1 MRQKSGFTFVEQAVT
16 LVPEFEKV
24 VCKLEQQV
32 ILRGQSRSTL
42 QNYIRRIALFVMR
55 FEKLPEQIDPEEI
68 NEYLA
73 TLARDPKSPS
83 RSSFKHMVYGL
94 RYYYRLMGMNR
105 MAIALPSLKKES
117 KLPVIL
123 NQQELKELFAAPT
136 LLKQRVVLSL
146 IYSAGLRG
154 QEVINLRI
162 SDIDFERKTIHI
174 RQSKYKKDRVVP
186 LAESMAVGLKKYLG
200 AENPHIWLFN
210 GKEPD
215 GRYSVRGLSWV
226 MRENLKKTSITKEV
240 NLHSLRHSYA
250 THLLEQG
257 LNIVTLKELPGHA
270 DITTTMIYLHVA
282 QCQLIKPH
290 SPLDALYNYKTK

>member
-1 MRQKSGFTFVEQAVT
+1 MRQKSDFTFVEQAIV

-24 VCKLEQQV
+24 VRKLEQQV
-32 ILRGQSRSTL
+32 TLRGQSRSTL

-73 TLARDPKSPS
+73 ALARDPKSPS

-94 RYYYRLMGMNR
+94 RYYYRLLGMNR
-105 MAIALPSLKKES
+105 EAIALPSLKKES

-123 NQQELKELFAAPT
+123 NQQELKELFTAPT

-162 SDIDFERKTIHI
+162 SDVDFERKTIHI

-186 LAESMAVGLKKYLG
+186 LADSMAVGLKKYLT
-200 AENPHIWLFN
+200 A
-210 GKEPD
+210 
-215 GRYSVRGLSWV
+215 
-226 MRENLKKTSITKEV
+226 
-240 NLHSLRHSYA
+240 
-250 THLLEQG
+250 
-257 LNIVTLKELPGHA
+257 
-270 DITTTMIYLHVA
+270 
-282 QCQLIKPH
+282 
-290 SPLDALYNYKTK
+290 SPRALYRAGCRIHSRWALEKHRQRWEIPLPRAAVKCRF